1 MVTVMRPSRARVGKY
16 NDTTPRTC
24 CPSSAASGAGGA
36 HAGHRPQRIAARY
49 ERMRGKPG
57 SPWQVRLPKESRRVT
72 RLSNDPQ
79 CYWQLLADRCQ
90 VEEFLFAEDI
100 FGFFGK
106 LPIHHRLVPK
116 EIIPIHACHCA
127 EDLS

>member
-1 MVTVMRPSRARVGKY
+1 
-16 NDTTPRTC
+16 
-24 CPSSAASGAGGA
+24 
-36 HAGHRPQRIAARY
+36 
-49 ERMRGKPG
+49 MRGKPG
-57 SPWQVRLPKESRRVT
+57 LHGRSGCQKNLGGLPACQT
-72 RLSNDPQ
+72 ILNAIGN
-79 CYWQLLADRCQ
+79 LLADRCQ

>member
-1 MVTVMRPSRARVGKY
+1 MSDFYPPLQSGDLLLCAKHLFGAAKVAGIHRTEIDRTATDARANLARKLWA
-16 NDTTPRTC
+16 TC
-24 CPSSAASGAGGA
+24 
-36 HAGHRPQRIAARY
+36 
-49 ERMRGKPG
+49 
-57 SPWQVRLPKESRRVT
+57 LPKESW
-72 RLSNDPQ
+72 RLPACQTILNAIGN
-79 CYWQLLADRCQ
+79 LLADRCQ

>member
-1 MVTVMRPSRARVGKY
+1 MNG
-16 NDTTPRTC
+16 
-24 CPSSAASGAGGA
+24 GGA
-36 HAGHRPQRIAARY
+36 SDEFFDLTRSIWRNNKPRQARRPEWRFDQRSSR
-49 ERMRGKPG
+49 
-57 SPWQVRLPKESRRVT
+57 RLPACQT
-72 RLSNDPQ
+72 ILDAIGD
-79 CYWQLLADRCQ
+79 LLADGRQ